1 MAFDQRSYGGKVFR
15 PTPEIHVEDDGS
27 FGVIATPWGARPAA
41 KKVIDTLTDFV
52 QSARQ
57 DMEATSPF
65 QKLSCLSP
73 LANNLRAGLMLAN
86 DVIYRDE
93 NKSEY
98 ISGVE
103 VLVFSHHNDELAFA
117 QVGYPHL
124 YLARPGLP
132 WIPLSIQI
140 DLASELSRPPELL
153 PPLPQNL
160 IGLHNATN
168 MNLSSFKTQA
178 GDKLVF
184 LSHSIS
190 SHAFF
195 ALPSEETTVDKVTEL
210 LAKHH
215 PDTPFWLGVL
225 SF

>member
-1 MAFDQRSYGGKVFR
+1 MAFEQRSYSGKVSR
-15 PTPEIHVEDDGS
+15 PTPEIHVEDDGT
-27 FGVIATPWGARPAA
+27 FGVIATPWGSRSGA
-41 KKVIDTLTDFV
+41 KKVIDTLKDFV
-52 QSARQ
+52 MSARQ

-86 DVIYRDE
+86 DSIYRDE

-98 ISGVE
+98 ISGAE
-103 VLVFSHHNDELAFA
+103 VLVFSHHNGELAFA

-140 DLASELSRPPELL
+140 DLSSELSRPPEVL

-160 IGLHNATN
+160 VGLHNTTN
-168 MNLSSFKTQA
+168 MNLSSFRTQA
-178 GDKLVF
+178 GDRLIF
-184 LSHSIS
+184 LSHSVA
-190 SHAFF
+190 SHPFF
-195 ALPSEETTVDKVTEL
+195 ALPSDQTSIDKITEL
-210 LAKHH
+210 LSQHH
-215 PDTPFWLGVL
+215 PETPFWLGVL